1 MRAAIIIRDTDLQLD
16 RARAFLAGLERHGDT
31 GGIHDMAQAHTALI
45 EAEFGV
51 CWGKRNL
58 DKLMAQSEGR
68 DVVVMELGYMGD
80 RLEWTS
86 LGWNGLNG
94 RAAFPFGD
102 AMRWRKHFAH
112 LITGGWKEGGEY
124 VLVAAQVPGDAAVD
138 GVNIDAWA
146 EQAVAKHVELKNI
159 ASLRPHPLVTEPDM
173 ELAEDLAGASL
184 AVTYNS
190 NLGVDAV
197 LAGVPTVAMDEGSM
211 AWPVAAHVISGV
223 VYPPRNRWAQALAWT
238 QWTLPEI
245 ASGEAWAALRE
256 ARGGRPFHELEA

>member
-1 MRAAIIIRDTDLQLD
+1 MRAAIIIRDTDLQLA

-31 GGIHDMAQAHTALI
+31 GGIHDMHQAHTAII
-45 EAEFGV
+45 EADFGV

-58 DKLMAQSEGR
+58 DKLKTQSEGQ
-68 DVVVMELGYMGD
+68 DFVVMELGYMLD

-94 RAAFPFGD
+94 RAAFPLGD
-102 AMRWRKHFAH
+102 ASRWRRYFAD
-112 LITGGWKEGGEY
+112 LITGDWKEGGEY

-138 GVNIDAWA
+138 AVNIDAWA
-146 EQAVAKHVELKNI
+146 EKAVARHVELGNI
-159 ASLRPHPLVTEPDM
+159 ASLRPHPLVTAPD
-173 ELAEDLAGASL
+173 LDLGEDLAGAYL

-211 AWPVAAHVISGV
+211 AWPVASHVVSEV
-223 VYPPRNRWAQALAWT
+223 VKPPRNKWAQAMAWT

>member
-1 MRAAIIIRDTDLQLD
+1 MRAAIIIRDTDLQLG
-16 RARAFLAGLERHGDT
+16 RARAFLAGLERNGET
-31 GGIHDMAQAHTALI
+31 GGIHDMAQAHTALM
-45 EAEFGV
+45 EADFGV
-51 CWGKRNL
+51 CWGKRSL
-58 DKLMAQSEGR
+58 DNIKTQGICR

-94 RAAFPFGD
+94 RAAFPSGD
-102 AMRWRKHFAH
+102 ASRWRKHFAN
-112 LITGGWKEGGEY
+112 LISGDWKEGGEY

-138 GVNIDAWA
+138 GVNIDTWA
-146 EQAVAKHVELKNI
+146 EKAVAEHVELGNI
-159 ASLRPHPLVTEPDM
+159 ASLRSHPLVADPVVD
-173 ELAEDLAGASL
+173 LADDLAGARL

-211 AWPVAAHVISGV
+211 AWPVAGHGV
-223 VYPPRNRWAQALAWT
+223 SVVVRPPRNKWAQAMAWT

-256 ARGGRPFHELEA
+256 ARGGKPFHELEA